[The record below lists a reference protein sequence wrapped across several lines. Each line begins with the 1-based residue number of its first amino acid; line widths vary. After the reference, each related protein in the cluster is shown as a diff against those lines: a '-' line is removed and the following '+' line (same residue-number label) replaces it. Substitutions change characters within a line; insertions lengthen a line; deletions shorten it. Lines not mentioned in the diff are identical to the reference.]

1 MPLRRVVSFLCL
13 ALCATAL
20 AGCGGDTFAF
30 DPVAN
35 AADKTAD
42 STSARVEF
50 TATMTV
56 GSLGTMS
63 FAGRGLFDGQSK
75 SGWMNMTF
83 SLPPAA
89 QAQLGA
95 NPTMEMIF
103 DGRDGFVVYTR
114 SSMFPGLPAGTWV
127 KMDLAKLSDTQ
138 GIDLGGLM
146 NANQADPSQTLR
158 MLMASSGSRV
168 LNYDR
173 VRGVLTT
180 HYGLRV
186 DLKRLAKENKDL
198 RKALEKVIEVTGVDS
213 YPAEAWIDS
222 QGRVRRIKVDMSMG
236 AQLGTPMTMTMT
248 EDLYDFGV
256 RANIAPPPESK
267 VVDMSKLVGR

>member
-1 MPLRRVVSFLCL
+1 MSLRRAPSFLCL

-20 AGCGGDTFAF
+20 VGCGGDTFAF

-35 AADKTAD
+35 AATKTAD
-42 STSARVEF
+42 STSARVDF
-50 TATMTV
+50 TASMTL
-56 GSLGTMS
+56 GSMGTIS

-103 DGRDGFVVYTR
+103 DGRDGFVVYMR
-114 SSMFPGLPAGTWV
+114 SSMFPGLPAGSWV
-127 KMDLAKLSDTQ
+127 KMDLAKLADKQ
-138 GIDLGGLM
+138 GVDLGGLT

-158 MLMASSGSRV
+158 MLMASSDSRV

-173 VRGVLTT
+173 VRGILTT
-180 HYGLRV
+180 HYALRV
-186 DLKRLAKENKDL
+186 DLKRLAKDNKDL
-198 RKALEKVIEVTGVDS
+198 REALEKVIEVTGVDS

-222 QGRVRRIKVDMSMG
+222 QGRVRRIKVDISLG

-256 RANIAPPPESK
+256 RTNIAPPPENQ
-267 VVDMSKLVGR
+267 VVDVSKLVGG

>member
-1 MPLRRVVSFLCL
+1 MSLRRVLSLLCL
-13 ALCATAL
+13 TICTTAL
-20 AGCGGDTFAF
+20 VGCGGDTFAF

-50 TATMTV
+50 TASMTIANM
-56 GSLGTMS
+56 GTMS
-63 FAGRGLFDGQSK
+63 FAGRGLFDGRSK

-89 QAQLGA
+89 RAQLGA

-103 DGRDGFVVYTR
+103 DGKDGFIVYMR
-114 SSMFPGLPAGTWV
+114 SSMFPGLRAGTWV
-127 KMDLAKLSDTQ
+127 KMDLAKLADKQ

-168 LNYDR
+168 INYDR

-180 HYGLRV
+180 HYALRV
-186 DLKRLAKENKDL
+186 DLNRLAKRNKDL

-236 AQLGTPMTMTMT
+236 AQLGTPITMTMT
-248 EDLYDFGV
+248 EDLYGFGV
-256 RANIAPPPESK
+256 RANIAPPPESQ
-267 VVDMSKLVGR
+267 VVDMSKLVGG

>member
-1 MPLRRVVSFLCL
+1 MSLRRAPSFLCL

-20 AGCGGDTFAF
+20 VGCGGDTFAF

-35 AADKTAD
+35 AATKTAD
-42 STSARVEF
+42 STSARVDF
-50 TATMTV
+50 TASMTL
-56 GSLGTMS
+56 GSMGTMS

-103 DGRDGFVVYTR
+103 DGRDGFVVYMR
-114 SSMFPGLPAGTWV
+114 SSMFPGLPAGSWV
-127 KMDLAKLSDTQ
+127 KMDLAKLADKQ
-138 GIDLGGLM
+138 GVDLGGLT

-158 MLMASSGSRV
+158 MLMASSDSRV

-180 HYGLRV
+180 HYALRV
-186 DLKRLAKENKDL
+186 DLKRLAKDNKDL
-198 RKALEKVIEVTGVDS
+198 REALEKVIEVTGVDS

-222 QGRVRRIKVDMSMG
+222 QGRVRRIKVDISLG

-256 RANIAPPPESK
+256 RTNIAPPPENQ
-267 VVDMSKLVGR
+267 VVDVSKLIGG

>member
-1 MPLRRVVSFLCL
+1 MSLRRAPSFLCL

-20 AGCGGDTFAF
+20 VGCGGDTFAF

-35 AADKTAD
+35 AATKTAD
-42 STSARVEF
+42 STSARVDF
-50 TATMTV
+50 TASMTL
-56 GSLGTMS
+56 GSMGTMS

-103 DGRDGFVVYTR
+103 DGRDGFVVYMR
-114 SSMFPGLPAGTWV
+114 SSMFPGLPAGSWV
-127 KMDLAKLSDTQ
+127 KMDLAKLADKQ
-138 GIDLGGLM
+138 GVDLGGLT

-158 MLMASSGSRV
+158 MLMASSDSRV

-180 HYGLRV
+180 HYALRV
-186 DLKRLAKENKDL
+186 DLKRLAKDNKDL
-198 RKALEKVIEVTGVDS
+198 REALEKVIEVTGVDS

-222 QGRVRRIKVDMSMG
+222 QGRVRRIKVDISLG

-256 RANIAPPPESK
+256 RTNIAPPPENQ
-267 VVDMSKLVGR
+267 VVDVSKLVGG

>member
-1 MPLRRVVSFLCL
+1 MSLRRAPSFLCL

-20 AGCGGDTFAF
+20 VGCGGDTFAF

-35 AADKTAD
+35 AATKTAD
-42 STSARVEF
+42 STSARVDF
-50 TATMTV
+50 TASMTL
-56 GSLGTMS
+56 GSMGTIS

-103 DGRDGFVVYTR
+103 DGRDGFVVYMR
-114 SSMFPGLPAGTWV
+114 SSMFPGLPAGSWV
-127 KMDLAKLSDTQ
+127 KMDLAKLADKQ
-138 GIDLGGLM
+138 GVDLGGLA

-158 MLMASSGSRV
+158 MLMASSDSRV

-180 HYGLRV
+180 HYALRV
-186 DLKRLAKENKDL
+186 DLKRLAKDNKDL
-198 RKALEKVIEVTGVDS
+198 REALEKVIEVTGVDS

-222 QGRVRRIKVDMSMG
+222 QGRVRRIKVDISLG

-256 RANIAPPPESK
+256 RTNIAPPPENQ
-267 VVDMSKLVGR
+267 VVDVSKLVGG

>member
-1 MPLRRVVSFLCL
+1 MSLRRAPSFLCL

-20 AGCGGDTFAF
+20 VGCGGDTFAF

-35 AADKTAD
+35 AATKTAD
-42 STSARVEF
+42 STSARVDF
-50 TATMTV
+50 TASMTL
-56 GSLGTMS
+56 GSMGTIS

-103 DGRDGFVVYTR
+103 DGRDGFVVYMR
-114 SSMFPGLPAGTWV
+114 SSMFPGLPAGSWV
-127 KMDLAKLSDTQ
+127 KMDLAKLADKQ
-138 GIDLGGLM
+138 GVDLGGLT

-158 MLMASSGSRV
+158 MLMASSDSRV

-180 HYGLRV
+180 HYALRV
-186 DLKRLAKENKDL
+186 DLKRLAKDNKDL
-198 RKALEKVIEVTGVDS
+198 REALEKVIEVTGVDS

-222 QGRVRRIKVDMSMG
+222 QGRVRRIKVDISLG

-256 RANIAPPPESK
+256 RTNIAPPPENQ
-267 VVDMSKLVGR
+267 VVDVSKLVGG